1 MFTSSP
7 IQVEAV
13 LEDFEKRNANNEDKS
28 AVCRLICNIY
38 INTYSPTR
46 IQVEAQRIYLGGDGD
61 HSILVKGLDFA
72 LLEQNK
78 AREAALNIPDD
89 DSLEQTFL
97 EVSSSHFT
105 VPKKRTRE
113 DLIRELK
120 EKRRANGATATDIK
134 QPSQHSAEEEV
145 RLLEE
150 AKKSGKFKPIGFKPI
165 GTPQDTGK
173 KKVKGD
179 VKDREKKK
187 KRRKVVDSADPVEEK
202 IVDNE
207 IPPHAVPTPS
217 QAVPHTLTE
226 PDSEVLPDD
235 FDIFAGA
242 GDYEGVDL
250 GDDDDEEGVVD
261 TRATTA
267 EEDHLTLSVPP
278 RRWIESDEPASVPQ
292 NPAPNLLSSILRPAS
307 PPPLQPPEKKHG
319 HEAGDPEEEEQV
331 QQPIRL
337 QPLESSALPSIKDF
351 LAMEDAASG
360 SGKWKNKKSRKK
372 GAGDGDGN
380 DSKKRNA
387 EAKADRDY
395 KRFVFS
401 TTHLRSSYSY
411 GFVLD

>member
-1 MFTSSP
+1 MPLDLYS
-7 IQVEAV
+7 
-13 LEDFEKRNANNEDKS
+13 LK
-28 AVCRLICNIY
+28 
-38 INTYSPTR
+38 TYSSTH

-61 HSILVKGLDFA
+61 HSVLVKGLDFA

-78 AREAALNIPDD
+78 AREAALNAPDD

-97 EVSSSHFT
+97 EVSSSHST

-120 EKRRANGATATDIK
+120 EKRRANGTTVTDVK
-134 QPSQHSAEEEV
+134 QPSQHSAEEEA

-165 GTPQDTGK
+165 GPPQDTGK

-179 VKDREKKK
+179 VKDGEKKK
-187 KRRKVVDSADPVEEK
+187 KRRKVLHTAEPVEEK
-202 IVDNE
+202 TVDNE
-207 IPPHAVPTPS
+207 TPPHTVPTPS

-226 PDSEVLPDD
+226 PDTEVPPDD
-235 FDIFAGA
+235 FDIFVGA

-250 GDDDDEEGVVD
+250 GDDDDEEEGVVD
-261 TRATTA
+261 ARATIA
-267 EEDHLTLSVPP
+267 EEEQLTPAAPP

-292 NPAPNLLSSILRPAS
+292 NPVPNLLSSTLRPAS
-307 PPPLQPPEKKHG
+307 PPPLQPPENKHG
-319 HEAGDPEEEEQV
+319 HEADDPEEQV

-337 QPLESSALPSIKDF
+337 QPLESSILPSIKDF
-351 LAMEDAASG
+351 LAMEDAATG
-360 SGKWKNKKSRKK
+360 SGKWKNKKSKK
-372 GAGDGDGN
+372 KRAGDGDGN

-395 KRFVFS
+395 KRFVFKY
-401 TTHLRSSYSY
+401 HLTSDLHAHT
-411 GFVLD
+411 GMP

>member
-1 MFTSSP
+1 M
-7 IQVEAV
+7 
-13 LEDFEKRNANNEDKS
+13 LLHLYYLK
-28 AVCRLICNIY
+28 
-38 INTYSPTR
+38 TYSPP

-61 HSILVKGLDFA
+61 HSVLVKGLDFA

-78 AREAALNIPDD
+78 AREAVLNIPDD

-97 EVSSSHFT
+97 EVSSSHST

-120 EKRRANGATATDIK
+120 EKRRANGTTVTDVK

-165 GTPQDTGK
+165 GHPQDTGK

-179 VKDREKKK
+179 VRDGEKKK
-187 KRRKVVDSADPVEEK
+187 KRRKVLHNAEPAEEK
-202 IVDNE
+202 TVDNE
-207 IPPHAVPTPS
+207 IPPHTVPTPS
-217 QAVPHTLTE
+217 QTVPHALPE
-226 PDSEVLPDD
+226 PDSEAPPDD

-242 GDYEGVDL
+242 GDYEGIDL

-261 TRATTA
+261 TRATIA
-267 EEDHLTLSVPP
+267 EEEQLTPAAPP

-292 NPAPNLLSSILRPAS
+292 NPVPNLLSSTLRPTS
-307 PPPLQPPEKKHG
+307 PPLQSPKHG
-319 HEAGDPEEEEQV
+319 HEADGPEEKKQV

-360 SGKWKNKKSRKK
+360 SGKRKNKKSRKK
-372 GAGDGDGN
+372 GAGDVDGN
-380 DSKKRNA
+380 DSKKRNT
-387 EAKADRDY
+387 EAKVDRDY

-401 TTHLRSSYSY
+401 TTLPLIVMLTRA
-411 GFVLD
+411 